1 MAEIKISGG
10 LKVKTLQAAFIK
22 SFPFLCPTLQK
33 SNSLSVA
40 GPRLDNEY
48 TISKCANLTNGEWK
62 PVKVAEFSLSANM
75 LVGTFEKRFLETFG
89 VRCEVVFR
97 KSGKH
102 FKTGADLDK
111 LTLSGANKKAA
122 EDGAEPINLSDI
134 AAYA

>member
-1 MAEIKISGG
+1 MADIKISGG
-10 LKVKTLQAAFIK
+10 LKVKTFQAAFLK
-22 SFPFLCPTLQK
+22 NFPFLCPTLLQSK
-33 SNSLSVA
+33 SLDVS
-40 GPRLDNEY
+40 GPRLSNEH
-48 TISKCANLTNGEWK
+48 TISKCATLTNGEWK
-62 PVKVAEFSLSANM
+62 PVKVAEFSLSGNM

-111 LTLSGANKKAA
+111 MTLAAANKKVS